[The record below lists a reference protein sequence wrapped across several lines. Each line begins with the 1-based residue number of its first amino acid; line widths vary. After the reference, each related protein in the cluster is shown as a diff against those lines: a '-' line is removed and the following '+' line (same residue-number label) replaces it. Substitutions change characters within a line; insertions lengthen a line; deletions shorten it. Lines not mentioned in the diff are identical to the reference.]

1 MIAFHCAKCGER
13 LDFSENMAGHSVPC
27 PSCREWVSVPKPV
40 PASDVQRSGGSTV
53 DVATN
58 GKAIASLVLGL
69 VAFCIWPAGIVALIL
84 GTMAKGEIDGSG
96 GRQKGEGLAIWGIV
110 LGVLGAV
117 LGFIIVVARWNEF
130 FGS

>member
-1 MIAFHCAKCGER
+1 
-13 LDFSENMAGHSVPC
+13 MAGQTVPC
-27 PSCREWVSVPKPV
+27 PSCREWVAVPKPV
-40 PASDVQRSGGSTV
+40 PATFAQHATGAAV
-53 DVATN
+53 DVPTN
-58 GKAIASLVLGL
+58 GKAIAALVLGL
-69 VAFCIWPAGIVALIL
+69 VAFCIWPAGVVALIL
-84 GTMAKGEIDGSG
+84 GSIAKGEIDRSG